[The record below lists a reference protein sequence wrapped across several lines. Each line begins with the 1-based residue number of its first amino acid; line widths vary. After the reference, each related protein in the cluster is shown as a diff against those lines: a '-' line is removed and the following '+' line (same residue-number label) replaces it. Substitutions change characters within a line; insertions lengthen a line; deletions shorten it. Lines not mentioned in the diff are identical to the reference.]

1 MPKFY
6 ICFCKAIKSCC
17 KYQDFF
23 TNLTEVKIRRLFI
36 ILGIISFKKKM
47 LVFFSLSLFF
57 FFLTCFSLQEH
68 LGSLL
73 VYLIDVDHVRKS

>member
-57 FFLTCFSLQEH
+57 FFFNMLLPSGA
-68 LGSLL
+68 LG
-73 VYLIDVDHVRKS
+73 KSVSVSD